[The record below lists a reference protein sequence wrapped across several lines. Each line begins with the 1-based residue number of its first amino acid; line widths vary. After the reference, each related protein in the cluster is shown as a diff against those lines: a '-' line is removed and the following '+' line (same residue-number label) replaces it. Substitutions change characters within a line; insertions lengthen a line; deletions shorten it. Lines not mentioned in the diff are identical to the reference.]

1 MFFSIFNVNKYQIK
15 PKKMLGSKLDILDQ
29 KWIDFVFA
37 GRNKAYGAY
46 ELRRD
51 NGRNTSKALL
61 MGVILFIVLI
71 SADTIFNM
79 VAGFIPKAK
88 EKVKITNVVLA
99 PPPPDVK
106 KPPPPPPPEPPKP
119 KVDQVK
125 FPPPVVKPDVEV
137 KEKPPT
143 VKELEVAD
151 PGQKNLKGDKNADVT
166 IDEPVGTSDAK
177 VTEEDP
183 NKIFTSVE
191 QVPEFPGGIEKFY
204 AYLSKN
210 IRYPA
215 VARENGTQGRVIVS
229 FVCEKDG
236 SLTDVK
242 VARGIGDGCD
252 EEAVRVLKASPKWTP
267 GVQNGRKVRVAYSV
281 PISFT
286 LSE

>member
-1 MFFSIFNVNKYQIK
+1 MF
-15 PKKMLGSKLDILDQ
+15 GSKLDILDQ
-29 KWIDFVFA
+29 KWIDFVFT

-51 NGRNTSKALL
+51 NGRNTRKALL
-61 MGVILFIVLI
+61 FGLIFFVVLVTANTVINWIE
-71 SADTIFNM
+71 
-79 VAGFIPKAK
+79 GFVPAAK
-88 EKVKITNVVLA
+88 EKVKITNVVLSA
-99 PPPPDVK
+99 PPVDLK

-125 FPPPVVKPDVEV
+125 FPPPIVKPDAEV

-183 NKIFTSVE
+183 TRIWLSVE
-191 QVPEFPGGIEKFY
+191 KIPEFPGGLDAFSR
-204 AYLSKN
+204 YLIKN
-210 IRYPA
+210 MRYPA
-215 VARENGTQGRVIVS
+215 IARENNTQGRVIIG
-229 FVCEKDG
+229 FVCERDG

-242 VARGIGDGCD
+242 VQRGIGDGCD
-252 EEAVRVLKASPKWTP
+252 EEAVRVIKASPHWKP
-267 GVQNGRKVRVAYSV
+267 GIQNGKPVRVAYSV

-286 LSE
+286 LAGGDN

>member
-1 MFFSIFNVNKYQIK
+1 MF
-15 PKKMLGSKLDILDQ
+15 GSKLDILDQ
-29 KWIDFVFA
+29 KWIDFVFED
-37 GRNKAYGAY
+37 RNKAYGAY

-51 NGRNTSKALL
+51 NDRNTSKALWI
-61 MGVILFIVLI
+61 GVVVFIFLI
-71 SADTIFNM
+71 SANTIINM
-79 VAGFIPKAK
+79 IEGFIPKAK

-99 PPPPDVK
+99 APPIDPK

-119 KVDQVK
+119 KIDQVK
-125 FPPPVVKPDVEV
+125 FPPPVVKADNEV

-177 VTEEDP
+177 VTEDDA

-191 QVPEFPGGIEKFY
+191 QQPLFPGGIDAFYKF
-204 AYLSKN
+204 LGKN

-215 VARENGTQGRVIVS
+215 VARENGTQGKVIMQ
-229 FVCEKDG
+229 FVVEKDG
-236 SLTDVK
+236 SLTDIK

-252 EEAVRVLKASPKWTP
+252 EEATRVLKASPHWSA
-267 GVQNGRKVRVAYSV
+267 GVQNGRKVRVAYTV

-286 LSE
+286 LGTEN

>member
-1 MFFSIFNVNKYQIK
+1 MF
-15 PKKMLGSKLDILDQ
+15 GSKLDILDQ
-29 KWIDFVFA
+29 KWIDVVFA
-37 GRNKAYGAY
+37 DRNQEYGAY
-46 ELRRD
+46 QLRKD
-51 NGRNTSKALL
+51 NDRNTRVALII
-61 MGVILFIVLI
+61 GVVFFVVLV
-71 SADTIFNM
+71 SANTIINLIE
-79 VAGFIPKAK
+79 GFIPATK
-88 EKVKITNVVLA
+88 EKVKITNVVLSQ
-99 PPPPDVK
+99 PPVDLK

-119 KVDQVK
+119 KIDQVK

-191 QVPEFPGGIEKFY
+191 QVPEFPGGLDAFGR
-204 AYLSKN
+204 YLGKN

-229 FVCEKDG
+229 FVCERDG

-252 EEAVRVLKASPKWTP
+252 EEAVRVIKSSPKWKP
-267 GVQNGRKVRVAYSV
+267 GIQNGRPVRVAYSV

-286 LSE
+286 LGTDQ

>member
-1 MFFSIFNVNKYQIK
+1 MF
-15 PKKMLGSKLDILDQ
+15 GSKLDLLDQ
-29 KWIDFVFA
+29 KWIDVVFA

-51 NGRNTSKALL
+51 NGRNTRNALII
-61 MGVILFIVLI
+61 GVVIFVVAISFNTIL
-71 SADTIFNM
+71 NM
-79 VAGFIPKAK
+79 IAGFIPKGK
-88 EKVKITNVVLA
+88 DKVKITNVVLS
-99 PPPPDVK
+99 PPPVDLK
-106 KPPPPPPPEPPKP
+106 KPPPPPPPDPPKP

-125 FPPPVVKPDVEV
+125 FPPPVVKPDIEV

-151 PGQKNLKGDKNADVT
+151 PGQKNLKGDKDAAVT

-183 NKIFTSVE
+183 NKIFTAVE
-191 QVPEFPGGIEKFY
+191 QVPEFPGGIEAFY
-204 AYLSKN
+204 KYLGKS

-215 VARENGTQGRVIVS
+215 VAKENGTQGRVIVS

-242 VARGIGDGCD
+242 VARDIGDGCGD
-252 EEAVRVLKASPKWTP
+252 EAVRVVKASPHWKP
-267 GVQNGRKVRVAYSV
+267 GIQNGRPVRVAYSV
-281 PISFT
+281 PVSFT